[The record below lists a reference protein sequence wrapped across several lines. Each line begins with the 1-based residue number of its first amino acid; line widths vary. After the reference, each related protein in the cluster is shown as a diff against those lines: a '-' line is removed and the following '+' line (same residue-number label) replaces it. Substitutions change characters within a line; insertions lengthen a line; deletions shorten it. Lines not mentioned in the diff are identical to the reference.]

1 MRPRSRARALAPITV
16 AAVLCASIA
25 LAIPNAS
32 AAVTACHVTYTVQND
47 WGAGFTA
54 NVHIANLGDPVNGW
68 TLSFAFGGNQQI
80 TNGWSATWTQSAHS
94 VSAASLSWNG
104 SLGTGGTT
112 DIGFKASYSGGNAA
126 PASFALN
133 GVACTGP
140 NQPPAVSLTS
150 PAAGTHYSAPASIP
164 LAASASDP
172 DGTVARVAGAG

>member
-16 AAVLCASIA
+16 AAVLFASIA
-25 LAIPNAS
+25 LAMPNAS
-32 AAVTACHVTYTVQND
+32 AAVTACQVTYTVQND

-112 DIGFKASYSGGNAA
+112 DIGFNAS
-126 PASFALN
+126 
-133 GVACTGP
+133 
-140 NQPPAVSLTS
+140 
-150 PAAGTHYSAPASIP
+150 
-164 LAASASDP
+164 
-172 DGTVARVAGAG
+172 